1 MTMKIF
7 YAMLGATMLGATAAF
22 VRSSAP
28 AVRRMSTT
36 AAYVTPAEFAKAEI
50 DANDVVVF
58 SKTYCPF
65 CTSTKQLLSSM
76 NIDAKI
82 HELYVVLSL

>member
-1 MTMKIF
+1 
-7 YAMLGATMLGATAAF
+7 MLGATAAF

-28 AVRRMSTT
+28 AAAPAVRRMST
-36 AAYVTPAEFAKAEI
+36 AAYVSPADFAKAEI
-50 DANDVVVF
+50 AANDVVVF
-58 SKTYCPF
+58 SKAYCPF

-82 HELYVVLSL
+82 HELYVVVSL